1 MDDISVG
8 EYVRTVLGIGKVTSL
23 EQDLINI
30 DLGKKEMIDYNSMRF
45 NIQKHSPN
53 IIELIEV
60 RRLCEWL

>member
-1 MDDISVG
+1 MQDIKEG
-8 EYVRTVLGIGKVTSL
+8 DYVRTVLGIGKVTSL

-30 DLGKKEMIDYNSMRF
+30 DLVKKEMIDYNSMRF